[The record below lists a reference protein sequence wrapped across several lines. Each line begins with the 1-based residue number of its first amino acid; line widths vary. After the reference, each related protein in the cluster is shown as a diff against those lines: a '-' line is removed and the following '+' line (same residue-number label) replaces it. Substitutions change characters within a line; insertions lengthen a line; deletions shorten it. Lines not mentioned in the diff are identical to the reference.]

1 MSIRR
6 SVSTAA
12 ATRRRPSKFT
22 PGPPLS
28 RPSSPSS
35 HISFLPPFRF
45 CCRLSGFS
53 TPLTMLSRKY
63 VNVHAC
69 PIIRSSRSL
78 FSSVPSFAISRST
91 FLPCPPACLSAPC
104 ETEIDRSSR
113 ESHEFTSCRDS
124 ELSRASGTRKRSI
137 STRFAPVVAR
147 RER

>member
-1 MSIRR
+1 
-6 SVSTAA
+6 
-12 ATRRRPSKFT
+12 
-22 PGPPLS
+22 
-28 RPSSPSS
+28 
-35 HISFLPPFRF
+35 
-45 CCRLSGFS
+45 
-53 TPLTMLSRKY
+53 MLSRKY

-137 STRFAPVVAR
+137 AHSFAPVVAR
-147 RER
+147 RERWGERTRGEVARGSRIVPPYSIKGEFTWVRSSRVVHSEGGVDRQTMPHQNDRPW